1 MVEIMNK
8 KFKKFSKKISIS
20 TLALTMFLFSNLT
33 VNAQFKED
41 SIIGNDRYETA
52 GLIADKQNYDTVIL
66 VNGDKSLSDGLSSS
80 GLAGAINAPILLTKK
95 NEIPKATSTRLD
107 NKTLNT
113 VKKVYIIGGY
123 NTIENS
129 VEKDIKGKG
138 IEVERINGNNR
149 IETSYNVAKKINEVG
164 RVKEVMLTNG
174 FVGEADA
181 MSVAPVA
188 AKNKGAIILTDG
200 KSIPFGTEDLN
211 VYAIGGKSA
220 ISEDLVKK
228 TNATR
233 IGGNDRFETNK
244 KVIEKFYNG
253 ATDFYITKG
262 YQLVDALT
270 LSPLAKEKPIV
281 LVADGSNKGI
291 LKGAKS
297 ITKVGGID
305 ANTYKQCLDVVEYN
319 DMNITPNIVKHLTSI
334 EGNEVSEVSI
344 EIDNLGVVVE
354 KTNTDKFEFDYVS
367 VTNEKNCTFSV
378 NKESSS
384 NNVKYGKLFV
394 SAKKK
399 IEKQDRPSQDMNGDN
414 MINANKDKMVNVI
427 KIGIPDK
434 EYSNFNVEVERGTVE
449 LYNIKGGATVNVND
463 GIAKIVDNSVTYPF
477 NINTNDGISA
487 VTAETISSEIKFRS
501 NDGIVDITAT
511 NISGDISLYGKDGKD
526 NFDGI
531 FKLNLKKEPSNLH
544 LKLIGNGLNKLPDGW
559 SKDYI
564 LGNGHPVIEVKNN
577 GINNITLGE

>member
-1 MVEIMNK
+1 MNK
-8 KFKKFSKKISIS
+8 RFKKFSKKIGIS
-20 TLALTMFLFSNLT
+20 TLALTLFLFNTLT
-33 VNAQFKED
+33 ASAQFKED
-41 SIIGNDRYETA
+41 SIIGTDRYETA
-52 GLIADKQNYDTVIL
+52 GLIADKQTYDTVIL

-95 NEIPKATSTRLD
+95 NEIPKATSNRLD
-107 NKTLNT
+107 NKNLNV

-123 NTIENS
+123 NTIESS
-129 VEKDIKGKG
+129 VEKDIKRKG

-149 IETSYNVAKKINEVG
+149 IETSYNVAKKINEVSK
-164 RVKEVMLTNG
+164 VKDVMLTNG

-181 MSVAPVA
+181 MSIAPVT

-200 KSIPFGTEDLN
+200 KSIPFKIEGLN

-220 ISEDLVKK
+220 INEDLVRE

-244 KVIEKFYNG
+244 KVIEKFYNES
-253 ATDFYITKG
+253 TDFYITKG

-281 LVADGSNKGI
+281 LVADGSNKSI

-305 ANTYKQCLDVVEYN
+305 ANIYKQCLDIVEYN

-344 EIDNLGVVVE
+344 ETDNLGVVVE

-378 NKESSS
+378 NKETSS
-384 NNVKYGKLFV
+384 NNGKNGKLVV
-394 SAKKK
+394 SAKKT
-399 IEKQDRPSQDMNGDN
+399 IEKKDGPLEDMNSDN
-414 MINANKDKMVNVI
+414 MINANKDKRVNVI

-434 EYSNFNVEVERGTVE
+434 VYSNFNVYVGSGSVEI
-449 LYNIKGGATVNVND
+449 YNIKGGATVDVNN
-463 GIAKIVDNSVTYPF
+463 GIAKIIDKSVTYPF
-477 NINTNDGISA
+477 NINTSSGISG
-487 VTAETISSEIKFRS
+487 VTAETISSEIKFRGNS
-501 NDGIVDITAT
+501 GIVDVTAT
-511 NISGDISLYGKDGKD
+511 SISGNISLFGKDGKD

-544 LKLIGNGLNKLPDGW
+544 LKLTGNGLNKLPEGW

-564 LGNGHPVIEVKNN
+564 LGNGQPIIEVKNN
-577 GINNITLGE
+577 GINNISLGE

>member
-1 MVEIMNK
+1 MNK
-8 KFKKFSKKISIS
+8 NFKKFSKKLSIL
-20 TLALTMFLFSNLT
+20 TLALTVFLFNNLT
-33 VNAQFKED
+33 VNAEFKED

-95 NEIPKATSTRLD
+95 NEIPKATSNRLD
-107 NKTLNT
+107 SKTLNT

-129 VEKDIKGKG
+129 VEKDIKSKG
-138 IEVERINGNNR
+138 IEIERITGNNR
-149 IETSYNVAKKINEVG
+149 IETSYNVAKKINEVSK
-164 RVKEVMLTNG
+164 VKEIMLANG

-181 MSVAPVA
+181 MSVAPVV

-200 KSIPFGTEDLN
+200 KSIPVNAEGLN

-220 ISEDLVKK
+220 ISEELVKE

-305 ANTYKQCLDVVEYN
+305 ANTYKQCLDVVKYN

-344 EIDNLGVVVE
+344 ETDNLGVVVE
-354 KTNTDKFEFDYVS
+354 KTNTNKFEFDYVS

-384 NNVKYGKLFV
+384 NNVKDGKLV
-394 SAKKK
+394 ISAKKK
-399 IEKQDRPSQDMNGDN
+399 IEKQDGPSQDMNGDN
-414 MINANKDKMVNVI
+414 MINSNKDKMVNVI
-427 KIGIPDK
+427 RIGIPDK
-434 EYSNFNVEVERGTVE
+434 VYSNFNVDVESGTVR
-449 LYNIKGGATVNVND
+449 LYNVKGGATIDVNNGV
-463 GIAKIVDNSVTYPF
+463 AKIVDSSVTYPF
-477 NINTNDGISA
+477 NINTNNDISG

-501 NDGIVDITAT
+501 NDGIVDVTAT
-511 NISGDISLYGKDGKD
+511 NISGDISLSGKDGKD
-526 NFDGI
+526 NFNGI
-531 FKLNLKKEPSNLH
+531 FKLNLKKELSNLH